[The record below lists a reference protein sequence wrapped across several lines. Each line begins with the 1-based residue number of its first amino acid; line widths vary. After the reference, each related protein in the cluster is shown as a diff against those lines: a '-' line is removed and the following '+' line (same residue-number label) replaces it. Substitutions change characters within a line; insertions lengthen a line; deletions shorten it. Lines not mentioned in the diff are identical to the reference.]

1 MSLLNYTY
9 HASPTSHK
17 DVLSKL
23 RTFAVAQGW
32 SSDEY
37 LTNKGWSNGWIAGTA
52 DFLQLSTN
60 GYGTQDAIVRF
71 YFEGAGVD
79 ALCEPC
85 RFRGTLPGK
94 GTYNPTSATNAVDQ
108 DTYYSYGLFNMPQL
122 PSGNHVGVWFFG
134 NDKFIMCI
142 DRVSTTTCVSWMFGI
157 PELFDT
163 TDVFYGIQTS
173 AINGV
178 SNPKYYNINTQ
189 PTYWNAPWNEIFAA
203 SSTIPYYYDGAGLT
217 IGKVKL
223 SSSISYSDTQG
234 ASAGFTT
241 LFPMLQ
247 KNVYSGKRVL
257 IKPTIFGKLQS
268 DLWKPVGTLPL
279 YHLNYDGLT
288 FGEQIVYGAETYIC
302 FPNCI
307 QSRKYGVAFRIV

>member
-23 RTFAVAQGW
+23 RTFAIAQGW

-37 LTNKGWSNGWIAGTA
+37 LTNKGWSNGWISGTA

-60 GYGTQDAIVRF
+60 GYGTQDAIFRF

-85 RFRGTLPGK
+85 RFRGITPGS

-108 DTYYSYGLFNMPQL
+108 NNYNNWATYNMPQL
-122 PSGNHVGVWFFG
+122 PSGTHVGVWFFG

-142 DRVSTTTCVSWMFGI
+142 DRVSTTTCVSWMFGV

-163 TDVFYGIQTS
+163 TDVCYCIQTS
-173 AINGV
+173 LL
-178 SNPKYYNINTQ
+178 SNNTKYYNINTQ
-189 PTYWNAPWNEIFAA
+189 PSYWNAPWNEVVSLSSA
-203 SSTIPYYYDGAGLT
+203 SPYYYDGAYAQASG
-217 IGKVKL
+217 IKL

-234 ASAGFTT
+234 GSAGFTT

-268 DLWKPVGTLPL
+268 ALWKPVGTLPL

-288 FGEQIVYGAETYIC
+288 FGEQIIYGSETYIC